1 MRRCRCA
8 VARYGAVKWRANIVQ
23 DPPRFMRIA
32 DIRQEYMRA
41 GLVEKDA
48 AADPFKQFDCWFHD
62 ALQAELPLPNAM
74 TLATATATGRPSA
87 RAVLL
92 KGVDAG
98 GFVFYTN
105 YASRKARELAANPH
119 AALVF
124 VWHELERQVRIEGAI
139 EKVSAE
145 ESDAYFDSR
154 PLGSRLGAWA
164 SPQSMVLPSRLALAA
179 KVAAIVLRYGKHPP
193 RPPHWGGYRV
203 LPEAIEFWQGRK
215 NRLHDRL
222 LYTKQA
228 GGWKIERLAP

>member
-1 MRRCRCA
+1 
-8 VARYGAVKWRANIVQ
+8 
-23 DPPRFMRIA
+23 MRIA

-48 AADPFKQFDCWFHD
+48 AADPFKQFDRWFHD
-62 ALQAELPLPNAM
+62 ALEADLPLPNAM
-74 TLATATATGRPSA
+74 ALATATAAGRPSA
-87 RAVLL
+87 RVVLL
-92 KGVDAG
+92 KGVDAS

-105 YASRKARELAANPH
+105 YASRKARELAANPY

-124 VWHELERQVRIEGAI
+124 AWSELERQVRIEGAI

-145 ESDAYFDSR
+145 ESDAYFASR

-164 SPQSMVLPSRLALAA
+164 SPQSMVLPDRLTLAT
-179 KVAAIVLRYGKHPP
+179 KVAAILLRNGKHPP

-203 LPEAIEFWQGRK
+203 LPKAIEFWQGRR

>member
-1 MRRCRCA
+1 
-8 VARYGAVKWRANIVQ
+8 
-23 DPPRFMRIA
+23 MRIA

-41 GLVEKDA
+41 GLVEKNA
-48 AADPFKQFDCWFHD
+48 AADPFKQFDHWFHD
-62 ALQAELPLPNAM
+62 TLQAELPLPNAM
-74 TLATATATGRPSA
+74 TLATATAAGRPSA

-92 KGVDAG
+92 KGVDAR

-105 YASRKARELAANPH
+105 YASRKARELAANPY

-124 VWHELERQVRIEGAI
+124 VWTELERQVRIEGAI

-145 ESDAYFDSR
+145 ESDAYFASR

-164 SPQSMVLPSRLALAA
+164 SPQSMVLPDNLTLAV
-179 KVAAIVLRYGKHPP
+179 KVAAIVLRYGTHPP

>member
-1 MRRCRCA
+1 
-8 VARYGAVKWRANIVQ
+8 
-23 DPPRFMRIA
+23 MRIA

-41 GLVEKDA
+41 GLVEKDI
-48 AADPFKQFDCWFHD
+48 AADPFKQFDRWFHD
-62 ALQAELPLPNAM
+62 ALKAELPLPNAM
-74 TLATATATGRPSA
+74 TLATATPPGRPSA
-87 RAVLL
+87 RQVLL
-92 KGVDAG
+92 KGVDAR

-105 YASRKARELAANPH
+105 YASRKARELAANPY

-124 VWHELERQVRIEGAI
+124 AWAELERQVRIEGAV

-164 SPQSMVLPSRLALAA
+164 SPQSMVLPDRLTLAT

-193 RPPHWGGYRV
+193 RPLHWGGYRV
-203 LPEAIEFWQGRK
+203 LPEAIEFWQGRR

-228 GGWKIERLAP
+228 AGWKIERLAP

>member
-1 MRRCRCA
+1 MDECRRG
-8 VARYGAVKWRANIVQ
+8 VARHGRVKWRTSIAQ
-23 DPPRFMRIA
+23 DPLRFMRIA

-48 AADPFKQFDCWFHD
+48 AADPFKQFDRWFHD

-74 TLATATATGRPSA
+74 TLATATAAGRPSA

-105 YASRKARELAANPH
+105 YASRKARELAANPY

-124 VWHELERQVRIEGAI
+124 VWAELERQVRIEGAI

-145 ESDAYFDSR
+145 ESDAYFESR

-164 SPQSMVLPSRLALAA
+164 SPQSMVLPDRLTLAT

-193 RPPHWGGYRV
+193 RPLHWGGYRV
-203 LPEAIEFWQGRK
+203 LPEAIEFWQGRR